1 MWSWHSSASFMSR
14 KEMGKQRLK
23 GKYPSISDSVS
34 EGLMKLHSIN
44 IIEIAQIKQE
54 YSSCK
59 VRNALLANKYFLN
72 YMTIVK

>member
-1 MWSWHSSASFMSR
+1 MELAFVCFSYVKKRNGEKR
-14 KEMGKQRLK
+14 KEKK
-23 GKYPSISDSVS
+23 CPSISDSVS

-54 YSSCK
+54 YSSYK

-72 YMTIVK
+72 CMTIVK